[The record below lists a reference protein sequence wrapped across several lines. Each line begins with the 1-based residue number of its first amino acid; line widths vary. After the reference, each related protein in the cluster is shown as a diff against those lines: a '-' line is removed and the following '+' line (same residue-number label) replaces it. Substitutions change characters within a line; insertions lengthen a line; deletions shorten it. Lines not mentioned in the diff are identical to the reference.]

1 MATPDTPGISS
12 SEMMFSGKN
21 LGLAAILFFSAKG
34 LAWLM
39 VPLLF
44 YMWGC

>member
-1 MATPDTPGISS
+1 
-12 SEMMFSGKN
+12 MFPSGRN

-34 LAWLM
+34 LAWLILP
-39 VPLLF
+39 VLL